1 MRKLYPLIVIASGF
15 LSSSSFLLNGG
26 RTEWLLFVPLYRFF
40 GDFVLTPTGFLTA
53 GTFLYLLLWL
63 YLSAAHTTFLKVFGS
78 DVDIGKILRVMAMGF
93 MLPQAFLF
101 LFGIFSNYF
110 VHVVGIV
117 LFGFLIPVSL
127 TPHLLKDATNAD
139 FYKRSLSM
147 LLSLFVLLVFW
158 TTFYEPL
165 GVI

>member
-101 LFGIFSNYF
+101 LFGIF
-110 VHVVGIV
+110 
-117 LFGFLIPVSL
+117 
-127 TPHLLKDATNAD
+127 
-139 FYKRSLSM
+139 
-147 LLSLFVLLVFW
+147 
-158 TTFYEPL
+158 
-165 GVI
+165 